1 MSDSI
6 IIETD
11 QYLTF
16 SLGEEHYALNVV
28 KVKEVLELA
37 PITQIPKTP
46 DYMSGVI
53 NIRGSVIPIID
64 LRRKF
69 DMQSVEATVDTG
81 IIVVEVNEENDLI
94 TIGVIADKVQEVIE
108 ITPENIEPAPRIG
121 NNIDTRFINGMGKYN
136 ENFLIIL
143 NVNELFT
150 EEEITTIE
158 EMSTGGS

>member
-6 IIETD
+6 ITETD

-37 PITQIPKTP
+37 PITHIPKTP

-53 NIRGSVIPIID
+53 NIRGSVIPIVD

-69 DMQSVEATVDTG
+69 DMPSVEATVDTG
-81 IIVVEVNEENDLI
+81 IIVVEVNVENDLI

-108 ITPENIEPAPRIG
+108 IMPENIEPAPRIG
-121 NNIDTRFINGMGKYN
+121 SNIDTRFINGMGKYN
-136 ENFLIIL
+136 EKFLIIL

-158 EMSTGGS
+158 EISKGRE